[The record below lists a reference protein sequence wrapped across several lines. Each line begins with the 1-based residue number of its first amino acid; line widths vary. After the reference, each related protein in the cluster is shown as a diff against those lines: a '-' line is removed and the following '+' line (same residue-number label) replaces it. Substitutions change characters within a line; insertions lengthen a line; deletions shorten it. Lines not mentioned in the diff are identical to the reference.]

1 MSAPRNAQSSTR
13 LPSPNSSN
21 SLRLTTGSFKR
32 SPFITLISLFPFD
45 RSLPISTIKPT
56 AELNP
61 PYGGP
66 LVDLHV
72 SDVRAAEMKV
82 SAKDFTSL
90 TLDERGLCDL
100 ELLAVGGF
108 SPLKGFMGKADYERV
123 VAEMRLVDGTLW
135 PLPVTLP
142 VTPSEGIAVGKT
154 LALRDVYGNLLA
166 FLHVEEIYAFDK
178 ENEAKHAYGTTD
190 AKHPAVAYLN
200 KQPGHY
206 AAGKLEVLRTPPH
219 YDFVELR
226 RTPAELREHFKSLGW
241 NKVVAFQTRNP
252 LHRAHE
258 ELTKRAAEQIGGGLL
273 IHPVVGVTK
282 PGDVDH
288 YTRVRCYRALV
299 DNYYEPG
306 TVVLSL
312 LPLAMRMAGP
322 REVLLHAIIR
332 RNHGCTDF
340 IVGRDHAG
348 PGNDSTGKPFYTPY
362 AAQESMAK
370 YKDEIGMGMVDFKQM
385 VYLPDENRYAPVDEV
400 PAGVK
405 TADISGTQVRDD
417 YLAKGLQLPEWFS
430 RPAVAEV
437 LNETSP
443 PKFRQ
448 GLTIWFTGLSGSGK
462 STVAHGLVERLAEYG
477 RNVSALDGDEIRTHL
492 SKGLGFSKED
502 RDTNIRRVG
511 YVAGLVAQHGGTT
524 LCSVISPYKAVRDEA
539 RKTSKGNFVEVYCDT
554 PIDVCEKRDVK
565 GLYAKAR
572 NAVKEGKPMGFTGV
586 DDPYEPPV
594 NPEVTLDTSEQ
605 SVEQCVDVIVAKLL
619 ELGYVLP
626 HGHIA

>member
-1 MSAPRNAQSSTR
+1 MIE
-13 LPSPNSSN
+13 
-21 SLRLTTGSFKR
+21 R
-32 SPFITLISLFPFD
+32 SP
-45 RSLPISTIKPT
+45 PISATTLKI
-56 AELNP
+56 ADQLNT
-61 PYGGP
+61 PYGGELINL
-66 LVDLHV
+66 LVGEE
-72 SDVRAAEMKV
+72 RAAEMKA
-82 SAKDFTSL
+82 SAKDFASI

-108 SPLKGFMGKADYERV
+108 SPLTGFLGRADYERV
-123 VAEMRLVDGTLW
+123 VAEKRLADGTLW

-142 VTPSEGIAVGKT
+142 VKPGDGIDEGKP
-154 LALRDVYGNLLA
+154 LALRDVYGNLIA
-166 FLHVEEIYAFDK
+166 FLHVEELYQHDK
-178 ENEAKHAYGTTD
+178 NAEALGAYGSTD
-190 AKHPAVAYLN
+190 AKHPSVAYLN
-200 KQPGHY
+200 RQPNHY
-206 AAGKLEVLRTPPH
+206 AAGRLEVIRTPPH
-219 YDFVELR
+219 YDFVTLR
-226 RTPAELREHFKSLGW
+226 RTPAELREHFQSLGW
-241 NKVVAFQTRNP
+241 SRVVAFQTRNP

-306 TVVLSL
+306 SVVLSL

-332 RNHGCTDF
+332 RNFGCTHF

-348 PGNDSTGKPFYTPY
+348 PGADSTGKPFYAPY
-362 AAQESMAK
+362 AAQESMA
-370 YKDEIGMGMVDFKQM
+370 DHAEEIGMEMVDFKQM
-385 VYLPDENRYAPVDEV
+385 VYLPEQDRYSPVDEV

-405 TADISGTQVRDD
+405 TADISGTQVRDN

-430 RPAVAEV
+430 RPAVAEI

-443 PKFRQ
+443 PRFRQ

-462 STVAHGLVERLAEYG
+462 STVAHALVERLAEFG
-477 RNVSALDGDEIRTHL
+477 RNVSLLDGDEIRTHL

-511 YVAGLVAQHGGTT
+511 FVAGMVSQHGGTV
-524 LCSVISPYKAVRDEA
+524 LCSVISPYRAIRAEA
-539 RKTSKGNFVEVYCDT
+539 RKMSRGNFVEVFCDT
-554 PIDVCEKRDVK
+554 PLDVCETRDVK

-572 NAVKEGKPMGFTGV
+572 TAVKDGKPMGFTGI
-586 DDPYEPPV
+586 DDPYEAPL
-594 NPEVTLDTSEQ
+594 NPEVTIDTNKLTVQECADAI
-605 SVEQCVDVIVAKLL
+605 VEKLL
-619 ELGYVLP
+619 SLGYILP
-626 HGHIA
+626 HGHIAE

>member
-1 MSAPRNAQSSTR
+1 MTTTQ
-13 LPSPNSSN
+13 LNS
-21 SLRLTTGSFKR
+21 
-32 SPFITLISLFPFD
+32 
-45 RSLPISTIKPT
+45 
-56 AELNP
+56 

-66 LVDLHV
+66 LVDLIV
-72 SDVRAAEMKV
+72 DDARASQMKAE
-82 SAKDFTSL
+82 AKDHASL

-108 SPLKGFMGKADYERV
+108 SPLKGFLGKADYERV

-142 VTPSEGIAVGKT
+142 VTPSAGVAEGKT

-166 FLHVEEIYAFDK
+166 FLHVEEIYPFDK
-178 ENEAKHAYGTTD
+178 ENEARNAYSTTD

-200 KQPGHY
+200 RQPGHY
-206 AAGKLEVLRTPPH
+206 AAGRLEVLRTPPH
-219 YDFVELR
+219 YDFTDLR
-226 RTPAELREHFKSLGW
+226 RTPAQLRERFKSLGW
-241 NKVVAFQTRNP
+241 SKVVAYQTRDP

-258 ELTKRAAEQIGGGLL
+258 ELTKRASAQIGGGLL

-306 TVVLSL
+306 SVVLSL

-348 PGNDSTGKPFYTPY
+348 PGNDSTGKPFYSPN
-362 AAQESMAK
+362 AAQENMAK
-370 YKDEIGMGMVDFKQM
+370 YKDEIGVGMVDFKQM
-385 VYLPDENRYAPVDEV
+385 VFLPDENRYSPADEV
-400 PAGVK
+400 PKGVK
-405 TADISGTQVRDD
+405 TADIPGTQVRDN

-430 RPAVAEV
+430 RPAVAEI

-443 PKFRQ
+443 PRFRQ

-477 RNVSALDGDEIRTHL
+477 RNVSFLDGDEIRTHL

-502 RDTNIRRVG
+502 RDTNIKRVG
-511 YVAGLVAQHGGTT
+511 YVAGLIQQHGGTT
-524 LCSVISPYKAVRDEA
+524 LCSVISPYRAVRDEA
-539 RKTSKGNFVEVYCDT
+539 RKSSKGNFVEVYCDT
-554 PIDVCEKRDVK
+554 PIGVCEQRDVK

-572 NAVKEGKPMGFTGV
+572 NAVNDGKPMGFTGV
-586 DDPYEPPV
+586 DDPYEPPA
-594 NPEVTLDTSEQ
+594 NAEVTLDTSKQ
-605 SVEQCVDVIVAKLL
+605 SVEQCVAAIVEKLL
-619 ELGYVLP
+619 EQGYILP
-626 HGHIA
+626 HGHIVE

>member
-1 MSAPRNAQSSTR
+1 
-13 LPSPNSSN
+13 
-21 SLRLTTGSFKR
+21 
-32 SPFITLISLFPFD
+32 
-45 RSLPISTIKPT
+45 
-56 AELNP
+56 LNT

-66 LVDLHV
+66 LVDLLV
-72 SDVRAAEMKV
+72 DGARASEMKAT
-82 SAKDFTSL
+82 AKDHASL

-108 SPLKGFMGKADYERV
+108 SPLTGFLGRADYERV
-123 VAEMRLVDGTLW
+123 VAEMRLADGTLW
-135 PLPVTLP
+135 PLPVTLTVKP
-142 VTPSEGIAVGKT
+142 GDGVAEGKT

-166 FLHVEEIYAFDK
+166 FLHVEELYSYDK
-178 ENEAKHAYGTTD
+178 QAEALGAYGSGD
-190 AKHPAVAYLN
+190 AKHPAVAYLSRS
-200 KQPGHY
+200 PGHC
-206 AAGKLEVLRTPPH
+206 AAGRLEVLRTPPH

-226 RTPAELREHFKSLGW
+226 KTPAELRAHFASLGW
-241 NKVVAFQTRNP
+241 TKVVAFQTRNP

-258 ELTKRAAEQIGGGLL
+258 ELTKRAAAQIGGGLL

-306 TVVLSL
+306 SVVLSL

-332 RNHGCTDF
+332 RNHGCTHF

-348 PGNDSTGKPFYTPY
+348 PGNDSAGKPFYAPY
-362 AAQESMAK
+362 AAQESMASHQG
-370 YKDEIGMGMVDFKQM
+370 EIGMEMVDFKQM
-385 VYLPDENRYAPVDEV
+385 VYLPDDDRYSPVDEV

-405 TADISGTQVRDD
+405 TADISGTQVRDN

-430 RPAVAEV
+430 RPAVAEI

-443 PKFRQ
+443 PRFRQ

-462 STVAHGLVERLAEYG
+462 STIAHALIERLAEFG
-477 RNVSALDGDEIRTHL
+477 RNVSLLDGDEIRTHL

-511 YVAGLVAQHGGTT
+511 YVAGMVNQHGGTVI
-524 LCSVISPYKAVRDEA
+524 CSVISPYRAIRDEA
-539 RKTSKGNFVEVYCDT
+539 RKLSRGNFVEVFCDT
-554 PIDVCEKRDVK
+554 PLDVCEQRDVK

-572 NAVKEGKPMGFTGV
+572 SAVADGKPMGFTGV
-586 DDPYEPPV
+586 DDPYEPPL
-594 NPEVTLDTSEQ
+594 NPEIVIDTSKLAVQ
-605 SVEQCVDVIVAKLL
+605 ACADAIVEKLL
-619 ELGYVLP
+619 ALGYILP
-626 HGHIA
+626 HGHISE